1 MQLLLMYW
9 QLPFKDQIMLAFACS
24 RCHTPLEQVT
34 EDQFFCPADRLV
46 FPRFGGIWRM
56 LLPER
61 QVEYRQFI
69 HEYETV
75 RQAEGRGST
84 SPAFYRSLPYHDL
97 SGRRPA
103 DWRIRAA
110 SFDAFLSRVL
120 RPIEKKVL
128 RILDLGAG
136 NGWLSN
142 RLAERGHQVAAV
154 DLTTNDFD
162 GLACCRCYETA
173 FLPVQAE
180 FDHLPFPQCSID
192 LVLFNASLHY
202 ATCYERALQEA
213 LRVLDAGGRVVI
225 LDTPFYRNLTSG
237 KKMVAER
244 EQQFT
249 QQYGFPSDA
258 LASENYLTY
267 ARLEELTQKLN
278 LDCQILTPFYG
289 LGWALRPWKARLLGQ
304 REPAKFHLVILQA
317 NPLPAKGLLANER
330 GPSQAEVRC

>member
-1 MQLLLMYW
+1 
-9 QLPFKDQIMLAFACS
+9 MLAFACP
-24 RCHTPLEQVT
+24 RCHTPLEQIAA
-34 EDQFFCPADRLV
+34 DQLVCPSDQLV
-46 FPRFGGIWRM
+46 FRRVQGIWQM

-61 QVEYRQFI
+61 QAEYQQFI

-84 SPAFYRSLPYHDL
+84 SPAYYRALPYRDL

-110 SFDAFLSRVL
+110 SFDAFLRQVL
-120 RPIEKKVL
+120 RPIEKGGL

-142 RLAERGHQVAAV
+142 RLAVRGHRVAAV

-162 GLACCRCYETA
+162 GLGCYPYYETT

-180 FDHLPFPQCSID
+180 FDHLPFAKCSID

-202 ATCYERALQEA
+202 ATSYERTLQES

-225 LDTPFYRNLTSG
+225 LDTPFYQDPASG

-249 QQYGFPSDA
+249 MQYGFPSDG

-267 ARLEELTQKLN
+267 ARLEELSWRLN
-278 LDCQILTPFYG
+278 LDCQFLTPFYG
-289 LGWALRPWKARLLGQ
+289 IGWALRPWKARLLRQ

-317 NPLPAKGLLANER
+317 KVMQANGLPANE
-330 GPSQAEVRC
+330 GELSLAEVR